1 MAQKFPFNLVWLKR
15 DLRLTDH
22 EPLAAA
28 IATGRPT
35 LLLYCFEP
43 SVMEAPSYD
52 IRHWRFVFQSL
63 VEMNEKLA
71 PYQCQVQILYTEVLP
86 FLTVLER
93 DFDLAAIYSHEET
106 GLAVTYERDKAVSA
120 FCKKHQIPWY
130 EYQQFG
136 VRRGRKN
143 RKNWS
148 GDWYGQMSQVLA
160 TVDLKALKPFSLP
173 KKWLENWNTPLPE
186 AVKEPMPEGMQSG
199 GSSKAWRYLHSFL
212 QERVAH
218 YNQHI
223 SKPLLS
229 RKGCSRLS
237 PYLAWGNISMREVYQ
252 ASEKRKQEGFQK
264 RNIANFQSRLRWHCH
279 FIQKFEMEERMEFE
293 NINRGFDEI
302 RQEWDEDKFLAW
314 KNGQTG
320 VPLVDA
326 CMRCV
331 MATGYLNFRMR
342 AMLVSFLTHHLWL
355 HWKKGSIHLAQQ
367 FLDFEPGIHYPQFQM
382 QAGVTGINT
391 VRIYNPVK
399 QSQDHD
405 PEGKFIHQW
414 VPELKNLPIEYLHEP
429 WRMTDLE
436 QQLIGFTLGKDYPKP
451 IIDIEAAGRY
461 ARVHIWQA
469 QKASAVKKDAKRIL
483 AKHTVANRQP

>member
-1 MAQKFPFNLVWLKR
+1 
-15 DLRLTDH
+15 
-22 EPLAAA
+22 
-28 IATGRPT
+28 
-35 LLLYCFEP
+35 
-43 SVMEAPSYD
+43 
-52 IRHWRFVFQSL
+52 
-63 VEMNEKLA
+63 
-71 PYQCQVQILYTEVLP
+71 
-86 FLTVLER
+86 
-93 DFDLAAIYSHEET
+93 
-106 GLAVTYERDKAVSA
+106 
-120 FCKKHQIPWY
+120 
-130 EYQQFG
+130 
-136 VRRGRKN
+136 
-143 RKNWS
+143 
-148 GDWYGQMSQVLA
+148 
-160 TVDLKALKPFSLP
+160 
-173 KKWLENWNTPLPE
+173 
-186 AVKEPMPEGMQSG
+186 MPEGMQSG

-218 YNQHI
+218 NNQHI

-461 ARVHIWQA
+461 ARVHIWEA